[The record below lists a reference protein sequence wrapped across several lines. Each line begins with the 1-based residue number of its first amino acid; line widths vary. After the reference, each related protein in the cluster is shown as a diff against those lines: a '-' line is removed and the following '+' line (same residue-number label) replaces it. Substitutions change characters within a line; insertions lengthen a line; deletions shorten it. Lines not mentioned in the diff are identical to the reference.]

1 MGKEAAATLYQLGRY
16 AVRGLDSDLGRPQRV
31 PRIQSSQDQERRI
44 GRSGGGRAVLRLVGA
59 GVDGRDAMKGREVC
73 IGVEFGGGGSGIA
86 VQVVLKLAI
95 LFCLRVPLA
104 L

>member
-1 MGKEAAATLYQLGRY
+1 
-16 AVRGLDSDLGRPQRV
+16 
-31 PRIQSSQDQERRI
+31 
-44 GRSGGGRAVLRLVGA
+44 
-59 GVDGRDAMKGREVC
+59 MKGREVC